1 MLQNHGIITIGGTPQ
16 AVLAAMKMAE
26 KAASIWVGAAALGGP
41 VFMTKQQVD
50 RIASRQDEEVRR
62 RAMKI

>member
-1 MLQNHGIITIGGTPQ
+1 M
-16 AVLAAMKMAE
+16 MMAE
-26 KAASIWVGAAALGGP
+26 KAASIWLGAATLGGP

-62 RAMKI
+62 RAMNI